1 MATHRRYVTTV
12 RQSVGKWLGS
22 ALAPTCPEDLIMAEE
37 RTVGAQ
43 AREAQVLVVVVVV
56 VQAGEGEKLARV
68 FRK

>member
-1 MATHRRYVTTV
+1 VATHRRYVTTV

-43 AREAQVLVVVVVV
+43 AREAQVLVVVMV